1 MNIIK
6 GFSYLQL
13 LGEVLRAAGVLDH
26 ADGEVRDAE
35 ADGVCHLR
43 VHGGAE
49 EHERTVVEVHK
60 GAHERRGATDGA
72 GDEVR
77 CAVDELGERDHD
89 DVGAL
94 KKGKLAFS
102 VSYGVRSQCEDVQF
116 SVYIFR
122 YTEYYTEYLNMIQ

>member
-102 VSYGVRSQCEDVQF
+102 VSYGVTVLGHSVKMFSSQCTYF
-116 SVYIFR
+116 A
-122 YTEYYTEYLNMIQ
+122 TLNITLNT